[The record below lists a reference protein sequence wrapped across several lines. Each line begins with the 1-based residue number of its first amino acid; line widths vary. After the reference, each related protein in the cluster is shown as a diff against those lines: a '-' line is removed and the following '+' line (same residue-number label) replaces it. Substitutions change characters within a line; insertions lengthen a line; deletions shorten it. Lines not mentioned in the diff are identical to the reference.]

1 MKLDA
6 KRRGQYVMK
15 REQRGM
21 FKISSRTKIKPKDD
35 VICRIEESISVTE
48 WSQSLNQT
56 PRSTVPVFHHMLF
69 PLLQTVDFHCVFV
82 CGQVKGLQKA
92 LMTVI
97 AECGLALPKHSTRV
111 STACKTY

>member
-6 KRRGQYVMK
+6 NRRGQYVMK

-35 VICRIEESISVTE
+35 VISRTEESISVTE

-56 PRSTVPVFHHMLF
+56 PPSTVPVFHHMLF
-69 PLLQTVDFHCVFV
+69 PLLQTVNFHCVCV
-82 CGQVKGLQKA
+82 CMCVYVCVGGSERV
-92 LMTVI
+92 
-97 AECGLALPKHSTRV
+97 AESVDGSVMAEGGLALPKHSI
-111 STACKTY
+111 